1 MLYYVLNNNRNI
13 YKIVC
18 ANPLMKESKCLTCG
32 EIFKSKTEK
41 LKHKKAYPDGSC
53 EKLKGELNNIP
64 KIKLIPKEQAK
75 EEWKKYVQVLKK
87 RKDNYLQVMK
97 KAMYQMK
104 EGRELLDIYKVM
116 KQAGLNENNEPKL
129 AIARADLQEVYFEK
143 RDTGTGIFG
152 TGQEYNSISWNKD
165 KVSLPDNTFDIHW
178 ERKGEWSIEKKIIK
192 TKVPNVPIELLPEGD
207 LSGYYILWETD
218 EWKELPE
225 TKDPILLKRIS
236 ENLFA
241 ILGTWDLTEL
251 EQSIIAGL

>member
-1 MLYYVLNNNRNI
+1 
-13 YKIVC
+13 
-18 ANPLMKESKCLTCG
+18 MKESKCLTCG